1 MDVMADDVVCPVCE
15 GSVPPLPNYKTMR
28 DTGMCRQCAAREAA
42 DSVRD
47 VVREFRPARAA
58 QELRWPT
65 MRADAVADVLGISTV
80 NLRQLVHRGQ
90 IQPKGRAGKW
100 SYYDTDDVLELC
112 LRRGVTLV
120 HTPNSHT
127 DPT

>member
-1 MDVMADDVVCPVCE
+1 MDVMTDDVVCPVCE
-15 GSVPPLPNYKTMR
+15 QAVPPLPNYKVMR
-28 DTGMCRQCAAREAA
+28 DLGMCRQCAARAA
-42 DSVRD
+42 AYSVR
-47 VVREFRPARAA
+47 EMYRPARAA

-65 MRADAVADVLGISTV
+65 MRADDVASVLGISTV

-90 IQPKGRAGKW
+90 IEPKGRAGKW

-127 DPT
+127 DPE

>member
-1 MDVMADDVVCPVCE
+1 MDVTAELVCPGCNATVA
-15 GSVPPLPNYKTMR
+15 PLPNYRSMR
-28 DTGMCRQCAAREAA
+28 DTGLCNSCAQQPSGYSA
-42 DSVRD
+42 S
-47 VVREFRPARAA
+47 RAA

-65 MRADAVADVLGISTV
+65 MRADDVASVLGISTV

-90 IQPKGRAGKW
+90 IKPQGRAGKW
-100 SYYDTDDVLELC
+100 SYYDTDDVLQLC

>member
-1 MDVMADDVVCPVCE
+1 MDVMVCPECTAEVA
-15 GSVPPLPNYKTMR
+15 PLPNYRSIR
-28 DTGMCRQCAAREAA
+28 DTGMCKSCAAQQETRN
-42 DSVRD
+42 
-47 VVREFRPARAA
+47 EFQASRAA

-65 MRADAVADVLGISTV
+65 MRGDAVADVLGISTV

-90 IQPKGRAGKW
+90 ITPKGKAGKW
-100 SYYDTDDVLELC
+100 SYFDTDDVLELC

-127 DPT
+127 EPK

>member
-1 MDVMADDVVCPVCE
+1 MDVTEELVCPACDALVA
-15 GSVPPLPNYKTMR
+15 PLPNYRSMR
-28 DTGMCRQCAAREAA
+28 DTGVCNSCAQQPSEQQPSGYSA
-42 DSVRD
+42 S
-47 VVREFRPARAA
+47 RAA

-65 MRADAVADVLGISTV
+65 MRADDVASVLGISTV

-90 IQPKGRAGKW
+90 IEPKGRAGKW

-127 DPT
+127 DPE